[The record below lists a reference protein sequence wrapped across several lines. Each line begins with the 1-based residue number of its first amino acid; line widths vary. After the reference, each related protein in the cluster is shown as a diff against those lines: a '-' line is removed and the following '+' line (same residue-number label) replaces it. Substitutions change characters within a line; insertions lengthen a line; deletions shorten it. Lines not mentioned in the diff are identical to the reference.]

1 MAVVGVDIG
10 GTNIR
15 AAVFHSDGAR
25 GPVVAVPCR
34 ELGVPVPLDAFA
46 AHVEQIMQG
55 AGEVVDAVGIA
66 VAAVVDHRTGY
77 IKVGENVGWRDLPL
91 KALLEARWG
100 LPVFVDGDA
109 MCGALAE
116 ARLGSG
122 ADMAHFLYVVLG
134 TGIGHAFVLDRR
146 VWHGMHGAANVFGH
160 LKVVMGGAPC
170 YCGGAGCLCQF
181 ASGQGLARLGGEA
194 TGQPLRGAQ
203 VVAAHRANEP
213 WACAVVEEALMRLAF
228 ALSGAYNLLDIECV
242 VLGGGAV
249 SDHFPDLNHLRRLLE
264 PLVYP
269 EISPLVLR
277 RAALGDWSVLTG
289 GALLAIDGLKG
300 DQG

>member
-15 AAVFHSDGAR
+15 AAVFRSAETR
-25 GPVVAVPCR
+25 GTVVTVPCR
-34 ELGVPVPLDAFA
+34 ALGVPVPIDAFA
-46 AHVEQIMQG
+46 AHVEQLIQD

-77 IKVGENVGWRDLPL
+77 IKVGENVGWHDLPL
-91 KALLEARWG
+91 QALLEERWA

-109 MCGALAE
+109 QCGALAE

-122 ADMAHFLYVVLG
+122 AGMAHFLYVVLG
-134 TGIGHAFVLDRR
+134 TGIGHALVLNRR

-160 LKVVMGGAPC
+160 LKVTAGDVPC
-170 YCGGAGCLCQF
+170 YCGAAGCLCQY
-181 ASGQGLARLGGEA
+181 ASGQGLARLGQEA
-194 TGQPLRGAQ
+194 TGQPLPGAQ
-203 VVAAHRANEP
+203 VVEAYAANEP
-213 WACAVVEEALMRLAF
+213 WARAVVEDALARLAF

-242 VLGGGAV
+242 VFGGGAV
-249 SDHFPDLNHLRRLLE
+249 SDHFPDLKHLRRLLE

-269 EISPLVLR
+269 QIAPLILR
-277 RAALGDWSVLTG
+277 RAALGGWSVLTG
-289 GALLAIDGLKG
+289 AALLAIDGLEG
-300 DQG
+300 EQA